1 MSTSHSQPPGTPL
14 NAASNLRLSLVIA
27 VPVGIVVAVLLA
39 LLGHPLAGAYLFV
52 GYALGV
58 VNAVLVRRSVT
69 RSLQT
74 GRRPTFVGGALGR
87 MGVLSLLAIGIAVLV
102 GPDGVGAIL
111 GLALFQVLSIV
122 SALFPLIRELRR
134 A

>member
-1 MSTSHSQPPGTPL
+1 MPL
-14 NAASNLRLSLVIA
+14 NAASNLRLSLAVA
-27 VPVGIVVAVLLA
+27 VPVGVLVALLLG

-58 VNAVLVRRSVT
+58 LNALLVRRSVS
-69 RSLQT
+69 RCLQN
-74 GRRPTFVGGALGR
+74 GRRPNFVGGALGR
-87 MGVLSLLAIGIAVLV
+87 MGALSLVAIGIALLV
-102 GPDGVGAIL
+102 GPDGVAAML

-122 SALFPLIRELRR
+122 SALIPLIRELRR